1 MEKDTKNLILGWITL
16 AFFVGIIYMFFNWFL
31 KLLSIVKTLDAVII
45 VAIITGLVTITTTA
59 VKTIIDIK
67 QTRLQYLTQ
76 KRETA
81 YYQFIDMVYKIN
93 QSSKDQSSYSSEEQI
108 KDLTKFSKE
117 ITMWG
122 SKNVVEKWT
131 EFRRVSN
138 TSADGMQLLKIS

>member
-122 SKNVVEKWT
+122 
-131 EFRRVSN
+131 
-138 TSADGMQLLKIS
+138 